1 MHDLIAALKPY
12 ESYIRIR
19 EHEPMAHHTTFRIGG
34 PADLFLECASGAPL
48 GEIVP
53 LVRGA
58 GVPLYVIGRGS
69 NLLVRDEGVRGAVL
83 CTAEMHEITITGSST
98 IVAEAGASLFSIA
111 STALRQGLAGAEFAA
126 GIPGTLGG
134 AVFMNAG
141 AYGGQMADLI
151 VRTHYLDSDGK
162 PGVIEGDAHG
172 FGYRES
178 IFKAHPDCTILRAE
192 LRLTPGSP
200 AGIREKMQDYAQRRR
215 EKQPLEFLG
224 RLDIQAAGGILRGQA
239 HPGQR
244 PDGLCRGRGAGV
256 RKARRLPHQ
265 PRRRDLRRHAG
276 ADRVCP
282 EDRFAKFWRRASV
295 RGSADLTEGGRYS
308 CIFLS

>member
-1 MHDLIAALKPY
+1 
-12 ESYIRIR
+12 
-19 EHEPMAHHTTFRIGG
+19 MAHHTTFRIGG

-48 GEIVP
+48 GEIIP

-178 IFKAHPDCTILRAE
+178 IFKAHPDWTILRAE

-215 EKQPLEFLG
+215 EKQPLEFPSAGSTFKRPAGYFAGKL
-224 RLDIQAAGGILRGQA
+224 IQDSGLMGYAVGGAQ
-239 HPGQR
+239 
-244 PDGLCRGRGAGV
+244 V
-256 RKARRLPHQ
+256 SEK
-265 PRRRDLRRHAG
+265 HAG
-276 ADRVCP
+276 FLINRGGATCADMLALIEHVQKTVLQNFGVELQC
-282 EDRFAKFWRRASV
+282 EV
-295 RGSADLTEGGRYS
+295 RL
-308 CIFLS
+308 I

>member
-1 MHDLIAALKPY
+1 M
-12 ESYIRIR
+12 
-19 EHEPMAHHTTFRIGG
+19 
-34 PADLFLECASGAPL
+34 

-151 VRTHYLDSDGK
+151 MRTHYLDSDGK

-178 IFKAHPDCTILRAE
+178 IFKAHPDWTILRAE
-192 LRLTPGSP
+192 LRLAPGSP
-200 AGIREKMQDYAQRRR
+200 ASIREKMQDYAQRRR
-215 EKQPLEFLG
+215 EKQPLEFPSAGSTFKRPEGYFAGKL
-224 RLDIQAAGGILRGQA
+224 IQDSGLMGYAVGGAQ
-239 HPGQR
+239 
-244 PDGLCRGRGAGV
+244 V
-256 RKARRLPHQ
+256 SEK
-265 PRRRDLRRHAG
+265 HAG
-276 ADRVCP
+276 FLINRGGATCADMLALIEHVQKTVLQNFGVELQC
-282 EDRFAKFWRRASV
+282 EV
-295 RGSADLTEGGRYS
+295 RL
-308 CIFLS
+308 I

>member
-48 GEIVP
+48 GEIIP

-111 STALRQGLAGAEFAA
+111 STALRQGLASAEFAA

-178 IFKAHPDCTILRAE
+178 IFKAHPDWTILRAE

-215 EKQPLEFLG
+215 EKQPLEFPSAGSTFKRPAGHFAGKL
-224 RLDIQAAGGILRGQA
+224 IQDSGLMGYAVGGAQ
-239 HPGQR
+239 
-244 PDGLCRGRGAGV
+244 V
-256 RKARRLPHQ
+256 SEK
-265 PRRRDLRRHAG
+265 HAG
-276 ADRVCP
+276 FLINRGGATCADMLALIEYVQKTVLQNFGVELQC
-282 EDRFAKFWRRASV
+282 EV
-295 RGSADLTEGGRYS
+295 RL
-308 CIFLS
+308 I

>member
-1 MHDLIAALKPY
+1 M
-12 ESYIRIR
+12 RN
-19 EHEPMAHHTTFRIGG
+19 HTTFRIGG

-178 IFKAHPDCTILRAE
+178 IFKAHPDWTILRAE

-215 EKQPLEFLG
+215 EKQPLEFPSAGSTFKRPAGYFAGKL
-224 RLDIQAAGGILRGQA
+224 IQDSGLMGYAVGGAQ
-239 HPGQR
+239 
-244 PDGLCRGRGAGV
+244 V
-256 RKARRLPHQ
+256 SEK
-265 PRRRDLRRHAG
+265 HAG
-276 ADRVCP
+276 FLINRGGATCADMLALIEYVQKTVLQNFGVELQC
-282 EDRFAKFWRRASV
+282 EV
-295 RGSADLTEGGRYS
+295 RL
-308 CIFLS
+308 I

>member
-69 NLLVRDEGVRGAVL
+69 NLLVHDEGVRGVVL
-83 CTAEMHEITITGSST
+83 CTAEMHEITVTGSAT

-111 STALRQGLAGAEFAA
+111 STALRQGLTGAEFAA

-141 AYGGQMADLI
+141 AYGGQMADLV
-151 VRTHYLDSDGK
+151 VRTHYLDADGR
-162 PGVIEGDAHG
+162 PGVIEGGAHG

-178 IFKAHPDCTILRAE
+178 VFKAHPDWTILCAE
-192 LRLTPGSP
+192 LRLAPGSP
-200 AGIREKMQDYAQRRR
+200 AGIREKMQDYAARRR
-215 EKQPLEFLG
+215 EKQPLEYPSAGSTFKRPAGHFAGKLIQDSGLMGCAVGGAQVSEKHAGFLIN
-224 RLDIQAAGGILRGQA
+224 RGGATCADMLALIA
-239 HPGQR
+239 H
-244 PDGLCRGRGAGV
+244 V
-256 RKARRLPHQ
+256 RKTVLQNFGVELQCEVRL
-265 PRRRDLRRHAG
+265 
-276 ADRVCP
+276 
-282 EDRFAKFWRRASV
+282 
-295 RGSADLTEGGRYS
+295 
-308 CIFLS
+308 I